1 MTEQPAYYSI
11 LTASVRYDPRLKNH
25 ADEKILFSEITALTN
40 KLGYCTASNRY
51 FAELYD
57 RPVQTISKWI
67 NHLKSIGYL
76 KIEMVREGKEIK
88 QRKIYTNTNPPI
100 NADVNTPSRSHEG
113 GIHVNVK
120 DPIHVDVKE
129 NITSINNTSI
139 NNNNNK
145 GVEKQ
150 TTVNAFETLQKANI
164 SLNGITTPIFLDY
177 VESLG
182 NEVVDYAINKMCSS
196 ATRASWGYLKV
207 MLNDYE
213 EHNVKTL
220 EQIKKLEADF
230 EAKKEKRV
238 FRKKKV
244 VQKEALPDWA
254 ANPPEQSVQAKPN
267 EYTDEQRAELT
278 AKLARLSEKG
288 KLDGTNEC

>member
-1 MTEQPAYYSI
+1 MTEQPNYYAIIPSD
-11 LTASVRYDPRLKNH
+11 VRYDHDLKAN
-25 ADEKILFSEITALTN
+25 EKLLYGEITALANTAGCCWATN
-40 KLGYCTASNRY
+40 SY
-51 FAELYD
+51 FAKLYGVS
-57 RPVQTISKWI
+57 PVTVSNWIS
-67 NHLKSIGYL
+67 HLSKKGYL
-76 KIEMVREGKEIK
+76 VSEFEYKKNTKEIEK
-88 QRKIYTNTNPPI
+88 RLLYIQHPI
-100 NADVNTPSRSHEG
+100 NKKIKG
-113 GIHVNVK
+113 GINQNIKTPINKNVK
-120 DPIHVDVKE
+120 SPLNKNIKE

-288 KLDGTNEC
+288 KSDGTNEC